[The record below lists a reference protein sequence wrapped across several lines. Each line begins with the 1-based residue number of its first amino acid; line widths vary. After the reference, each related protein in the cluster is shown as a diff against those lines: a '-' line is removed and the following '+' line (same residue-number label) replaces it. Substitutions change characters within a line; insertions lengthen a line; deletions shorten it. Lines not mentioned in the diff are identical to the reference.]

1 MAMYWEWINT
11 MSWWQIC
18 LCSSAAGIQALD
30 RHWLNINPTRQ
41 CLVTVKTNT
50 SDSILNFNNERIT
63 VKILLAEHRVLDSIY
78 FSSLI
83 RIFLNYDYTLL
94 DRMVTACIPILFP
107 LKQFFQYL
115 LFGYIYMHTNVGGL
129 RLSKS
134 VSILSN

>member
-18 LCSSAAGIQALD
+18 QCSSAAGIQALD
-30 RHWLNINPTRQ
+30 WHWLNINPTRQ

-94 DRMVTACIPILFP
+94 DRMVTACIPIFISFKAILSI
-107 LKQFFQYL
+107 LTL
-115 LFGYIYMHTNVGGL
+115 RIYIYAYKCWRFTI
-129 RLSKS
+129 K
-134 VSILSN
+134 